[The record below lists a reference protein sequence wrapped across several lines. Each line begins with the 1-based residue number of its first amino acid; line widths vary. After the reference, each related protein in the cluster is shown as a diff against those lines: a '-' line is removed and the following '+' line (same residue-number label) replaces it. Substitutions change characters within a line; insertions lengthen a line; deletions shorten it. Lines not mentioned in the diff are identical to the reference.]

1 MTFHHSKHIQT
12 PINVIPLDR
21 YLRMSILTNNVK
33 VAMIIADHMNEISL
47 RTVMKDVILDYI
59 PNIMLLN
66 SVLNDKNIKNYVI
79 ELCVHPKS
87 ITTKNK
93 LETSHW
99 ELINT
104 NMTFKTLLSICKYH
118 LDKGSINDFL
128 SEITTKYKL
137 EIDIKKLYRRLN
149 KDERFLIILCHY
161 CTIKD
166 NLNYIIPKIELKKYN
181 KTFLNKVLNTVNP
194 EDFDCSQCDPLL
206 HDDELCII
214 ETPISHSQQQKYN
227 ESTPS
232 SSIINNNIH
241 ISSSNYNPYIDIIK
255 YNLLRDTFYKP
266 SQTPSHNIYTPSDN
280 TPIRRLRIE
289 DIKKLPRK
297 RVINVILMR
306 YILGYNI
313 ITIRDMFI
321 HKNILYIL
329 NDTIT
334 FTTSITSIKSIFSSF
349 LRDPY
354 IPKLLLAWKSM
365 IIKSEDIPPSI
376 KIYLY
381 NRMLSF
387 KSWRDSY
394 K

>member
-1 MTFHHSKHIQT
+1 MTYYRSKYKQT
-12 PINVIPLDR
+12 PTNVIPLDR
-21 YLRMSILTNNVK
+21 YLRMSILTNNIK
-33 VAMIIADHMNEISL
+33 VAMIIADNVNETTIRSVL
-47 RTVMKDVILDYI
+47 KDVILDYI
-59 PNIMLLN
+59 PNISLLS
-66 SVLNDKNIKNYVI
+66 SVLNERNVKKYVT

-87 ITTKNK
+87 ITSKNK
-93 LETSHW
+93 LDTAHW
-99 ELINT
+99 ELLHT
-104 NMTFKTLLSICKYH
+104 NMSFKSLLSVCKYN

-128 SEITTKYKL
+128 SEISTKYKL
-137 EIDIKKLYRRLN
+137 DLDVRKLYNKLN

-166 NLNYIIPKIELKKYN
+166 NLKYEIPMIQLKKYS

-206 HDDELCII
+206 YDNELCII
-214 ETPISHSQQQKYN
+214 ENTPLQKQVQKPKVYTPITTIVN
-227 ESTPS
+227 NTILIPS
-232 SSIINNNIH
+232 E
-241 ISSSNYNPYIDIIK
+241 NYNPYVDIIK
-255 YNLLRDTFYKP
+255 YNLLRDIFYKP
-266 SQTPSHNIYTPSDN
+266 SQESENIIYTPSDE
-280 TPIRRLRIE
+280 TPIRRLTIE
-289 DIKKLPRK
+289 DIRKLPRK
-297 RVINVILMR
+297 RIINVVLAR

-321 HKNILYIL
+321 HKNIVYIL
-329 NDTIT
+329 NDALTLTSSVTNTKNI
-334 FTTSITSIKSIFSSF
+334 FTSF

-387 KSWRDSY
+387 KSWRDYY